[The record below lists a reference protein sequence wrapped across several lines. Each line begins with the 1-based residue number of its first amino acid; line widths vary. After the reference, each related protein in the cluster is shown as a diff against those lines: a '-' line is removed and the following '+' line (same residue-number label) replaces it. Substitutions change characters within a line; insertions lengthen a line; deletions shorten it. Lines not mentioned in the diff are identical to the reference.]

1 MSEGLGSELQRAL
14 GHAYVLDRELGR
26 GGMGAVWLARD
37 ERLHRQVAIKVLPP
51 ELATQPDLRERF
63 LRETRMAASFSHPHI
78 VPVHAVEERDGLLAF
93 VMGFVDGES
102 LAARVRRAGPM
113 PVPEVVRL
121 MQEVAWALSYA
132 HGRGV
137 VHRDIKP
144 DNILIERATQ
154 RALVTDFGIA
164 RSTTAAPTDG
174 LTRVGEVVGTPHFMS
189 PEQAAGDVVDGR
201 SDLYSLGIVGFFALT
216 GRLPFEAPTPT
227 ALLAMHLTQPPPS
240 VEAFRPDAPPELV
253 EAIARSLAK
262 EPDARWS
269 SGEAL
274 ASALDGLR
282 RSAPEVAPQVRV
294 FLQRFGTA
302 VATGSAL
309 ALILA
314 LLIRRGIGAG
324 GDMDLLLVA
333 AVMAAAIWG
342 VAVQAAGRARMLVR
356 QGFRYRDVQAA
367 AQAVL
372 AEEATA
378 QDAVRAMPDE
388 MTRRRRRR
396 RIGIISLLW
405 SPAALVAVLLFMR
418 EADPTRPG
426 VYLVSVPGVV
436 VALSAAVAF
445 GLGVTMLASDPLA
458 MNPTLRLQGAFWRG
472 PAGRLVFRLATVGI
486 PGAHDARSGAGT
498 ATGPTTRATAASPGR
513 TLAALPKELR
523 RGLVGVP
530 ARLSALEGELA
541 TLIERDASLVR
552 ALAEATEGARGG
564 DDLPEVAAAR
574 DAVCT
579 ELAGELERVRL
590 RHREVA
596 ARMERARLE
605 LLRLRTGLGST
616 DAVRRTLEG

>member
-1 MSEGLGSELQRAL
+1 MSAALGQELQRAL
-14 GHAYVLDRELGR
+14 GDAYLLERELGR

-78 VPVHAVEERDGLLAF
+78 VPVHAVEERDGMLAF

-102 LAARVRRAGPM
+102 LAARVRRAGPL

-137 VHRDIKP
+137 IHRDIKP
-144 DNILIERATQ
+144 DNILVERATQ

-164 RSTTAAPTDG
+164 RSTTAAPADG
-174 LTRVGEVVGTPHFMS
+174 LTRVGEVVGTPHYMS

-227 ALLAMHLTQPPPS
+227 ALLAMHLTQAPPS

-253 EAIARSLAK
+253 EAIARCLAK
-262 EPDARWS
+262 EPEARWS

-302 VATGSAL
+302 GFTAL
-309 ALILA
+309 ALT
-314 LLIRRGIGAG
+314 LIFLFLWRAG
-324 GDMDLLLVA
+324 GSLADVDRFLVL
-333 AVMAAAIWG
+333 AVVAAAIWG

-356 QGFRYRDVQAA
+356 QGFRFRDVQAA

-372 AEEATA
+372 AEEVTA
-378 QDAVRAMPDE
+378 QEAIRAMPDE
-388 MTRRRRRR
+388 MARRRRRL
-396 RIGIISLLW
+396 RIGLFSLLW
-405 SPAALVAVLLFMR
+405 APIAQMVVLAFMR

-426 VYLVSVPGVV
+426 VYFVSLPGILMAV
-436 VALSAAVAF
+436 SAAVAF

-458 MNPTLRLQGAFWRG
+458 MNPMLRLQGVFWRG
-472 PAGRLVFRLATVGI
+472 PVGRVVFRAATWGMPELRDQTVS
-486 PGAHDARSGAGT
+486 GAHTSPTVRASASSPSRAMAGLSKDARRQLGDA
-498 ATGPTTRATAASPGR
+498 
-513 TLAALPKELR
+513 
-523 RGLVGVP
+523 P
-530 ARLSALEGELA
+530 ARLTALEREVVTLTEREA
-541 TLIERDASLVR
+541 TLAVTI
-552 ALAEATEGARGG
+552 AEAADGARGG
-564 DDLPEVAAAR
+564 DDDPTLVAAR
-574 DAVCT
+574 EAVRS
-579 ELAGELERVRL
+579 ELALELERVRG
-590 RHREVA
+590 RHREIA
-596 ARMERARLE
+596 SALEHARLE
-605 LLRLRTGLGST
+605 LLRLRTGLGNA
-616 DAVRRTLEG
+616 DAVRRALEV